1 MNVRPVL
8 GSWEIPNIVSIQTL
22 EQRSFVE
29 LPVPGRV
36 GSLFQDMNSSPT
48 RIAIHGSLYGDQTRD
63 DFLEEVRAH
72 FQAGEPLTFVADIVT
87 ATEIQ
92 YVIIETL
99 HFEESGTRPDEIE
112 YAIILRESPPPPPPP
127 DPLGGLD
134 SGLLDQAGDFIDSV
148 NGALDALD
156 MLGGDIPDL
165 SDPTAPLANTLD
177 EVASALDELGGIT
190 SALTDL
196 FGES

>member
-1 MNVRPVL
+1 MIVRPVL

-36 GSLFQDMNSSPT
+36 GSLFQDMNSAPT
-48 RIAIHGSLYGDQTRD
+48 RIAITGSLYGDQNRD
-63 DFLEEVRAH
+63 DFLEEVRSK

-92 YVIIETL
+92 YVIIDTL
-99 HFEESGTRPDEIE
+99 HFEESGSRPDEIE

-134 SGLLDQAGDFIDSV
+134 SDLLDQAGDFIDSV

-165 SDPTAPLANTLD
+165 SDPTVPLANTLD
-177 EVASALDELGGIT
+177 EVTSALDELGGIT